1 MKINNKPVA
10 GQNIAEH
17 FAEFFDKKVKTIVNE
32 TVVDPGADLG
42 YITVHKKLLLWM

>member
-17 FAEFFDKKVKTIVNE
+17 FAEFFEKKVKSIVND
-32 TVVDPGADLG
+32 TVVDPGV
-42 YITVHKKLLLWM
+42 YTI